1 MDVVHPTTSA
11 RFLRAATAL
20 VQDAQEQLGSD
31 VAWLVTRAD
40 GGEHVVVCAA
50 GQERGLREGERVEL
64 LSDADLVL
72 PLEHPDGSVFGALCA
87 LGAAGSAHHDA
98 HLAHARRLAE
108 VLSAML
114 AAEWEASVAAQRA
127 EEESRRADRAI
138 EEAMADPLT
147 GVANR
152 RAWDLA
158 VAAEERRRRRYGG
171 HAAIV
176 VVDVDSL
183 RSVNETQ
190 GHLGGDL
197 LLRMVADTLADAS
210 RDSDT
215 VARVGDDEFA
225 LLALDCDDSHLRVV
239 VSRLRRALAQAGV
252 GASVGGAS
260 RRPGVGLEAA
270 WSEANGALQDDKV
283 RREG

>member
-1 MDVVHPTTSA
+1 MDRRHAPTSA
-11 RFLRAATAL
+11 RFLRAASSL
-20 VQDAQEQLGSD
+20 VEDAHDHLGD

-40 GGEHVVVCAA
+40 GDDLIVVCAA
-50 GQERGLREGERVEL
+50 GQEPALREGERFRRQSE
-64 LSDADLVL
+64 ADVLL
-72 PLEHPDGSVFGALCA
+72 PLELPDGSVFGALCT
-87 LGAAGSAHHDA
+87 LGPAPDAHHDA
-98 HLAHARRLAE
+98 HLSQARRVVE
-108 VLSAML
+108 VLSAVL
-114 AAEWEASVAAQRA
+114 AAEWEASTAAQRA
-127 EEESRRADRAI
+127 EEEARRADRATD
-138 EEAMADPLT
+138 EAMTDPLT
-147 GVANR
+147 GVGNR
-152 RAWDLA
+152 RAWERV

-183 RSVNETQ
+183 RSVNEVQ

-197 LLRMVADTLADAS
+197 LLRLVADTLGDAS

-225 LLALDCDDSHLRVV
+225 LLALDCDDARLRVV

-260 RRPGVGLEAA
+260 RRPGVGLDAA
-270 WSEANGALQDDKV
+270 WAEANGMLQADKE